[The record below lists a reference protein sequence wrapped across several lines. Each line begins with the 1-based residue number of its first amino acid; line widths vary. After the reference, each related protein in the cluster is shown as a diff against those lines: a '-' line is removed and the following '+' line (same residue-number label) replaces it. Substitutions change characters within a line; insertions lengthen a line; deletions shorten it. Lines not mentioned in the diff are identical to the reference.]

1 MALFGSRF
9 TKSGP
14 GVSKDGPQK
23 TAFFRF
29 FDIVGN
35 KFFDLIKINM
45 LYFFSIIIFC
55 LPLIFFVTVLFSEND
70 PAAFFLNPQNFLVVF
85 VCSLPI
91 AFTGPFTAGFIYLLR
106 NFVRSEH
113 VFLFSDYK
121 DNVKNNFKQSTLAT
135 LINVTAFLLLIYTI
149 VFYSAFSAKNQILLI
164 LMFFSII
171 VFVFFVFMN
180 YYIYLMII
188 TFGLKLTKIYRNA
201 YIFSVLGIGRNILIS
216 IILFLFV
223 IFHVLFYP
231 YSIILIPFFSL
242 SFSGL
247 IISFAVWPKIKV
259 LMIDSIQND
268 DNQQKDDN
276 VERLFVD
283 KGKER

>member
-1 MALFGSRF
+1 MALFGSRYS
-9 TKSGP
+9 KPGP

-55 LPLIFFVTVLFSEND
+55 LPLIISIFVLFSGND
-70 PAAFFLNPQNFLVVF
+70 PEAAFLNPQNFLVVF
-85 VCSLPI
+85 ACSLPI

-106 NFVRSEH
+106 NIVRSEH
-113 VFLFSDYK
+113 IFLFSDYK
-121 DNVKNNFKQSTLAT
+121 DNIKNNFKQSTLAT
-135 LINVTAFLLLIYTI
+135 LINVTVFSLLTYIIMFYSYYSAKNSLLLIP
-149 VFYSAFSAKNQILLI
+149 
-164 LMFFSII
+164 MFFCILI
-171 VFVFFVFMN
+171 FVSFIFMN
-180 YYIYLMII
+180 YYIYLMIV
-188 TFGLKLTKIYRNA
+188 TFDLKLLKIYKNA
-201 YIFSVLGIGRNILIS
+201 YIFSVIGFGRNILVTILLLLIALLHS
-216 IILFLFV
+216 IFLVLLILV
-223 IFHVLFYP
+223 
-231 YSIILIPFFSL
+231 PFFSL

-247 IISFAVWPKIKV
+247 IINFAVWTKIKV
-259 LMIDSIQND
+259 LMIDLIQKD